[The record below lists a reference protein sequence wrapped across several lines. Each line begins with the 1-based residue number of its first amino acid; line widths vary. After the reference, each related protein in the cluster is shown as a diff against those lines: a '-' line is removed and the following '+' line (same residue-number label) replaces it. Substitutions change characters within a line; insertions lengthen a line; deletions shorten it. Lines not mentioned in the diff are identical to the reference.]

1 MHKTASNNKLFTN
14 KADFFRLTWIRR
26 PAILTMCIAMAAC
39 SSGSG
44 TTGSGQV
51 NFVLGPVSGASCN
64 LFNNSGTLLA
74 GPTSTQTGTAV
85 FNAFP
90 ASVGLGLLVCSGGNY
105 TDEATGVNLVAPQ
118 MRSYVSLGA
127 NPLRATV
134 TPLTEMAVRL
144 TGTRDPNLVHKDVA
158 KNVAGAFGLTDID
171 INAEVPLDLNNNNAG
186 NSNAGRYG
194 IVLAALS
201 QLQMQSGKSK
211 TALDVVTQLTAG
223 MSADGYFTDTP
234 TRTKYSA
241 AMQAM
246 LGNNRL
252 AGRLSS
258 ADGQDVFRDL
268 FDKISHEH
276 MAAVVDYVDTDD
288 SATQSGEPSSIVV
301 SNNASS
307 IAIVG
312 RNLYL
317 NMRVT
322 LGSTACKV
330 HDLQPL
336 DNSEGDSEE
345 DVITADCPAK
355 TAGNYALIVMD
366 KDEVAYKT
374 TIVSADAPSNRPT
387 VASPSSKTDAYIV
400 GMADATVNGI
410 VTAQAPTILTTAG
423 ARVGAGGLDYS
434 TPRTFNVRG
443 VVVELL
449 NRNAGDAVLATSST
463 DALGRYSFSGVS
475 SDLNV
480 AVRVKAQIVNT
491 RDAGQT
497 AGAQYNFTLRDN
509 TSTSTPK
516 ALFTLDS
523 LNITTVAGV
532 NTVNLQAAMGFDAV
546 GNVTGPRQSAVFS
559 ILEVVYSAVD
569 KLRVVD
575 PNVTMPD
582 LNIYWS
588 ADNVDAPGDKNKGQ
602 IETSHYASGG
612 SLPGVFILGKAN
624 VDTDEF
630 DQGVI
635 GHEFGHYLQSAL
647 SYSDSPGGS
656 HSSNE
661 YKDASLAYGEGYGTA
676 VGGLLA
682 GSPYYTD
689 SKGDKQAN
697 GSVTDMSKPS
707 SSTEARG
714 FYAENSIAYVM
725 YSLGTSY
732 GFNNFWRAV
741 ISLKSGHA
749 SATIFSFLNQYLA
762 ITTDPSA
769 RTRVAELMAQE
780 NIRNTNL
787 LGALNGT
794 ADPAVD
800 SAASKGAT
808 DLETLYTLLSLG
820 ADTVGDKPIDLTPN
834 STPFCINA
842 NLKGANK
849 GNGLGMSRR
858 FTFTASFSGPIGL
871 RATDDKGAFFAEQS
885 TGMTGRDSTGS
896 KVQMYGWSDGYAQ
909 ITVVQGRTYTVKVNV
924 TDPQTILGGNRC
936 NNRLS
941 LWRLPV

>member
-1 MHKTASNNKLFTN
+1 MN
-14 KADFFRLTWIRR
+14 KAGFLGLNWVIRS
-26 PAILTMCIAMAAC
+26 AILTMCIAVAAC
-39 SSGSG
+39 SSGSSTTG
-44 TTGSGQV
+44 TGSGQV

-64 LFNNSGTLLA
+64 LFNNSGALLA

-90 ASVGLGLLVCSGGNY
+90 ASVGMGLLVCSGGNY
-105 TDEATGVNLVAPQ
+105 TDEATGVNLVAPP

-171 INAEVPLDLNNNNAG
+171 INAEAPLDLNNNNAG

-201 QLQMQSGKSK
+201 QLQMQSGKGK

-223 MSADGYFTDTP
+223 MSADGHFTDTP

-288 SATQSGEPSSIVV
+288 SATQSGGPSSIVV
-301 SNNASS
+301 SNTASS

-317 NMRVT
+317 NMGVT
-322 LGSTACKV
+322 LGSTTCKV

-366 KDEVAYKT
+366 KDEVAYRT

-387 VASPSSKTDAYIV
+387 VASPSSKIAAYIV
-400 GMADATVNGI
+400 GMADATVSGVI
-410 VTAQAPTILTTAG
+410 TAQAPTILTTAG

-449 NRNAGDAVLATSST
+449 NRNAGDVVLATSST
-463 DALGRYSFSGVS
+463 DASGRYSFPGVS

-497 AGAQYNFTLRDN
+497 TGAQYNFTLRDN
-509 TSTSTPK
+509 TSTSAPK

-523 LNITTVAGV
+523 LNIATVAGV
-532 NTVNLQAAMGFDAV
+532 NTVNLQAAMGFDAA

-569 KLRVVD
+569 KLRATD

-588 ADNVDAPGDKNKGQ
+588 VDNVDAPGDKNKGQ
-602 IETSHYASGG
+602 IETSHYASSG

-689 SKGDKQAN
+689 SKGDKQAS
-697 GSVTDMSKPS
+697 GSVTDMSKPL

-762 ITTDPSA
+762 ITTDSSA

-780 NIRNTNL
+780 NIRNTDL
-787 LGALNGT
+787 LGALSGT
-794 ADPAVD
+794 ADSAVD
-800 SAASKGAT
+800 SVASKGGT
-808 DLETLYTLLSLG
+808 DLETLYTLLSPG
-820 ADTVGDKPIDLTPN
+820 ADAVSNKPIDLTPN

-849 GNGLGMSRR
+849 SNGLGMSRR

-871 RATDDKGAFFAEQS
+871 KATDDKGASFAEQS

-896 KVQMYGWSDGYAQ
+896 KVQMNGWSDGYAQ
-909 ITVVQGRTYTVKVNV
+909 IDVVQGRTYTVKVNV

-941 LWRLPV
+941 LWRLPT